1 MKAFIRHILRS
12 ADSEKGQVAVI
23 VITIAIVTC
32 MVFVAFGMY
41 DVFFNLN
48 MAEYDRVAQG
58 ADMLLGD
65 NFGGGE
71 TFSRARLERILAEEP
86 QGDIK
91 DIYSFVKFP
100 TILKTDTD
108 SKSVLIEATDLDKY
122 LTEKEIK
129 YVEIFDKNTPNPDL
143 PFNEAGGYSSLIVGE
158 SFAKEAGIKAGD
170 IVEVYLPTY
179 SMYTS
184 LVVRAV
190 ALNEG
195 IFSSTTDLNVL
206 TDFDAVGNQGQINAV
221 YINFTDETL
230 FEKYEQLFTTY
241 FPNVECGEGNSYSEV
256 RSIVTNNTL
265 LFSIALVFLI
275 VTLGLILFTA
285 YLIISRNRM
294 SEMIIFKS
302 AGATPNQVALIMLA
316 EVCFYALVG
325 GAIGLMLGRVMM
337 GVVTKAL
344 LPHAPYAV
352 TYPFWKF
359 LVSFI
364 ISIAVSVLSTLVPVI
379 QVSKKTVRELSSSGF
394 KISKP
399 ANLVTFIVSSVVVI
413 AIAITYA
420 FLEGI
425 ALLVLSVALILAIA
439 FWIYTSI
446 YYVTAFIGKI
456 VQKIS
461 KGGPAYLAGISIKR
475 SGAMRTVTTLIA
487 IVITFSFL
495 ITQLVGIVKG
505 ATIPFR
511 ERYTADYVV
520 LSQDNIELSD
530 YDLIKGTALNVSGIN
545 GAGWFNTVDYT
556 LLDSEV
562 ELTIYGVGDHWA
574 LEHCTTGLDS
584 GVEKRWKSAK
594 NPIVLNQNVAM
605 LMGAEIGD
613 EVSFNPVPE
622 DFKSEVHT
630 FTVVGIDKTV
640 SQWDMVAYC
649 DYKHNYR
656 IAPRG
661 TFLITASDVSN
672 DTFVELRDAIE
683 KLDVSNTFALTYH
696 EWAYAEQESFAG
708 VGTLMTLLQIL
719 VWCISILGVGN
730 VAIVTVYDRRNEFKL
745 YKLSGMSGK
754 DYIKFAFA
762 EGIITALSGGILGF
776 MAGYAVNMLVP
787 SLGSIIQR
795 YSSFNVMPW
804 QLLSTFGIGVGA
816 FMVLWMI
823 IALVNRNV
831 KIKSINERNLN

>member
-1 MKAFIRHILRS
+1 MKAFLRHILRS

-32 MVFVAFGMY
+32 MVFITFGMY

-48 MAEYDRVAQG
+48 MAEYDRVAEG

-65 NFGGGE
+65 NFNAGE
-71 TFSRARLERILAEEP
+71 TFSKARLERILANEP
-86 QGDIK
+86 ESDIK
-91 DIYSFVKFP
+91 DIYYFVKFP

-108 SKSVLIEATDLDKY
+108 SKSVLIEATDLEKY
-122 LTEKEIK
+122 LTEKEVK
-129 YVEIFDKNTPNPDL
+129 YVEIFDENTANPDL
-143 PFNEAGGYSSLIVGE
+143 PFNEAGGYSSLIVGD
-158 SFAKEAGIKAGD
+158 SFAKEAGLKAGD
-170 IVEVYLPTY
+170 LVEVYLPTY

-195 IFSSTTDLNVL
+195 IFGSTTDLNVL
-206 TDFDAVGNQGQINAV
+206 VDFSAVGNQGQISAV
-221 YINFTDETL
+221 YINFTDEAL
-230 FEKYEQLFTTY
+230 FEKYEELFATY

-256 RSIVTNNTL
+256 KSIVTNNTL
-265 LFSIALVFLI
+265 LLSIALVFLV
-275 VTLGLILFTA
+275 VTLGLILFTS

-302 AGATPNQVALIMLA
+302 AGATPNQVAGIMLA
-316 EVCFYALVG
+316 EVGFYAVVG
-325 GAIGLMLGRVMM
+325 GVIGLMLGRVMM

-359 LVSFI
+359 LVSFV
-364 ISIAVSVLSTLVPVI
+364 ISVAVSIISTLVPVI

-394 KISKP
+394 KVSKP
-399 ANLVTFIVSSVVVI
+399 ANLITFIVSSVLVLG
-413 AIAITYA
+413 IAITYV

-425 ALLVLSVALILAIA
+425 ALLILSVALVLAIA
-439 FWIYTSI
+439 FWIYTAI
-446 YYVTAFIGKI
+446 YYVTAFISMI
-456 VQKIS
+456 AQKIG
-461 KGGPAYLAGISIKR
+461 KGGASYIAGISVKR

-487 IVITFSFL
+487 VVIAFSFL
-495 ITQLVGIVKG
+495 ITQVVGIVKN

-520 LSQDNIELSD
+520 LSQDDMELSD
-530 YDLIKGTALNVSGIN
+530 YDLIKGTALNVNGIN
-545 GAGWFNTVDYT
+545 GVGWFNSVDYT
-556 LLDSEV
+556 FLNSETD
-562 ELTIYGVGDHWA
+562 LTIYGVGDHWA

-584 GVEKRWKSAK
+584 GVEARWKSVD

-605 LMGAEIGD
+605 MLDAEIGD

-622 DFKSEVHT
+622 DYKSEVHT
-630 FTVVGIDKTV
+630 FTIVGIDKSV

-656 IAPRG
+656 MEPYG
-661 TFLITASDVSN
+661 TFLITASEVS
-672 DTFVELRDAIE
+672 DETFVELRDAIE
-683 KLDVSNTFALTYH
+683 KLDVTNTFALTYH

-708 VGTLMTLLQIL
+708 VGTLLTLLQIL
-719 VWCISILGVGN
+719 VWVISILGVGN
-730 VAIVTVYDRRNEFKL
+730 ISIVTVYDRRNEFKL
-745 YKLSGMSGK
+745 YKLSGMSGG
-754 DYIKFAFA
+754 DYLKFAFA
-762 EGIITALSGGILGF
+762 EGIITALSGGVLGF

-787 SLGSIIQR
+787 SLGSIIER
-795 YSSFNVMPW
+795 YSAFNVMPW
-804 QLLSTFGIGVGA
+804 QLIVTFVIGVVA
-816 FMVLWMI
+816 FMVLWML

>member
-1 MKAFIRHILRS
+1 MKAFLRHILRS

-32 MVFVAFGMY
+32 MVFITFGMY

-48 MAEYDRVAQG
+48 MAEYDRVAEG

-65 NFGGGE
+65 NFNAGE
-71 TFSRARLERILAEEP
+71 TFSKARLERILANEP
-86 QGDIK
+86 ESDIK
-91 DIYSFVKFP
+91 DIYYFVKFP

-108 SKSVLIEATDLDKY
+108 SKSVLIEATDLEKY
-122 LTEKEIK
+122 LTEKEVK
-129 YVEIFDKNTPNPDL
+129 YVEIFDENTANPDL
-143 PFNEAGGYSSLIVGE
+143 PFNEAGGYSSLIVGD
-158 SFAKEAGIKAGD
+158 SFAKEAGLKAGD
-170 IVEVYLPTY
+170 LVEVYLPTY

-195 IFSSTTDLNVL
+195 IFGSTTDLNVL
-206 TDFDAVGNQGQINAV
+206 VDFSAVGNQGQISAV
-221 YINFTDETL
+221 YINFTDEAL
-230 FEKYEQLFTTY
+230 FEKYEELFATY

-256 RSIVTNNTL
+256 KSIVTNNTL
-265 LFSIALVFLI
+265 LLSIALVFLV
-275 VTLGLILFTA
+275 VTLGLILFTS

-302 AGATPNQVALIMLA
+302 AGATPNQVAGIMLA
-316 EVCFYALVG
+316 EVGFYAVVG
-325 GAIGLMLGRVMM
+325 GVIGLMLGRVMM

-344 LPHAPYAV
+344 LPHAPHAV

-359 LVSFI
+359 LVSFV
-364 ISIAVSVLSTLVPVI
+364 ISVAVSIISTLVPVI

-394 KISKP
+394 KVSKP
-399 ANLVTFIVSSVVVI
+399 ANLITFIVSSVLVLG
-413 AIAITYA
+413 IAITYV

-425 ALLVLSVALILAIA
+425 ALLILSVALVLAIA
-439 FWIYTSI
+439 FWIYTAI
-446 YYVTAFIGKI
+446 YYVTAFISMI
-456 VQKIS
+456 AQKIG
-461 KGGPAYLAGISIKR
+461 KGGASYIAGISVKR

-487 IVITFSFL
+487 VVIAFSFL
-495 ITQLVGIVKG
+495 ITQVVGIVKN

-520 LSQDNIELSD
+520 LSQDDMELAD
-530 YDLIKGTALNVSGIN
+530 YDLIKGTALNVNGIN
-545 GAGWFNTVDYT
+545 GVGWFNSVDYT
-556 LLDSEV
+556 FLNSETD
-562 ELTIYGVGDHWA
+562 LTIYGVGDHWA

-584 GVEKRWKSAK
+584 GVEARWKSVD

-605 LMGAEIGD
+605 MLDAEIGD

-622 DFKSEVHT
+622 DYKSEVHT
-630 FTVVGIDKTV
+630 FTIVGIDKSV

-656 IAPRG
+656 MAPYG
-661 TFLITASDVSN
+661 TFLITASEVS
-672 DTFVELRDAIE
+672 DETFVELRDAIE
-683 KLDVSNTFALTYH
+683 KLDVTNTFALTYH

-708 VGTLMTLLQIL
+708 VGTLLTLLQIL
-719 VWCISILGVGN
+719 VWVISILGVGN
-730 VAIVTVYDRRNEFKL
+730 ISIVTVYDRRNEFKL
-745 YKLSGMSGK
+745 YKLSGMSGG
-754 DYIKFAFA
+754 DYLKFAFA
-762 EGIITALSGGILGF
+762 EGIITALSGGVLGF

-787 SLGSIIQR
+787 SLGSIIER
-795 YSSFNVMPW
+795 YSAFNVMPW
-804 QLLSTFGIGVGA
+804 QLIVTFAIGVVA
-816 FMVLWMI
+816 FMVLWML

>member
-1 MKAFIRHILRS
+1 MKAFLRHILRS

-32 MVFVAFGMY
+32 MVFITFGMY

-48 MAEYDRVAQG
+48 MAEYDRVAEG

-65 NFGGGE
+65 NFYAGE
-71 TFSRARLERILAEEP
+71 TFSKARLERILANEP
-86 QGDIK
+86 ESDIK
-91 DIYSFVKFP
+91 DIYYFVKFP

-108 SKSVLIEATDLDKY
+108 SKSVLIEATDLEKY
-122 LTEKEIK
+122 LTEKEVK
-129 YVEIFDKNTPNPDL
+129 YVEIFDENTANPDL
-143 PFNEAGGYSSLIVGE
+143 PFNEAGGYSSLIVGD
-158 SFAKEAGIKAGD
+158 SFAKEAGLKAGD
-170 IVEVYLPTY
+170 LVEVYLPTY

-195 IFSSTTDLNVL
+195 IFGSTTDLNVL
-206 TDFDAVGNQGQINAV
+206 VDFSAVGNQGQISAV
-221 YINFTDETL
+221 YINFTDEAL
-230 FEKYEQLFTTY
+230 FEKYEELFATY

-256 RSIVTNNTL
+256 KSIVTNNTL
-265 LFSIALVFLI
+265 LLSIALVFLV
-275 VTLGLILFTA
+275 VTLGLILFTS

-302 AGATPNQVALIMLA
+302 AGATPNQVAGIMLA
-316 EVCFYALVG
+316 EVGFYAVVG
-325 GAIGLMLGRVMM
+325 GVIGLMLGRVMM

-344 LPHAPYAV
+344 LPHAPHAV

-359 LVSFI
+359 LVSFV
-364 ISIAVSVLSTLVPVI
+364 ISVAVSIISTLVPVI

-394 KISKP
+394 KVSKP
-399 ANLVTFIVSSVVVI
+399 ANLITFIVSSVLVLG
-413 AIAITYA
+413 IAITYV

-425 ALLVLSVALILAIA
+425 ALLILSVALVLAIA
-439 FWIYTSI
+439 FWIYTAI
-446 YYVTAFIGKI
+446 YYVTAFISMI
-456 VQKIS
+456 AQKIG
-461 KGGPAYLAGISIKR
+461 KGGASYIAGISVKR

-487 IVITFSFL
+487 VVIAFSFL
-495 ITQLVGIVKG
+495 ITQVVGIVKD

-520 LSQDNIELSD
+520 LSQDDMELAD
-530 YDLIKGTALNVSGIN
+530 YDLIKGTALNVNGIN
-545 GAGWFNTVDYT
+545 GVGWFNSVDYT
-556 LLDSEV
+556 FLNSETD
-562 ELTIYGVGDHWA
+562 LTIYGVGDHWA

-584 GVEKRWKSAK
+584 GVEARWKSVD

-605 LMGAEIGD
+605 MLDAEIGD

-622 DFKSEVHT
+622 DYKSEVHT
-630 FTVVGIDKTV
+630 FTIVGIDKSV

-656 IAPRG
+656 MAPYG
-661 TFLITASDVSN
+661 TFLITASEVS
-672 DTFVELRDAIE
+672 DETFVELRNAIE
-683 KLDVSNTFALTYH
+683 KLDVTNTFALTYH

-708 VGTLMTLLQIL
+708 VGTLLTLLQIL
-719 VWCISILGVGN
+719 VWVISILGVGN
-730 VAIVTVYDRRNEFKL
+730 ISIVTVYDRRNEFKL
-745 YKLSGMSGK
+745 YKLSGMSGG
-754 DYIKFAFA
+754 DYLKFAFA
-762 EGIITALSGGILGF
+762 EGIITALSGGVLGF

-787 SLGSIIQR
+787 SLGSIIER
-795 YSSFNVMPW
+795 YSAFNVMPW
-804 QLLSTFGIGVGA
+804 QLIVTFAIGVVA
-816 FMVLWMI
+816 FMVLWML